1 MFEGRPGGMSSA
13 QLPHGYINV
22 LVPMIQQATTIVLVT
37 DCGDRVDILSSIMCE
52 VSLSIHRRLVKK
64 GAGKAW
70 PSCIIFGKSK
80 GDDA

>member
-1 MFEGRPGGMSSA
+1 MFEGRPGGISSA

-22 LVPMIQQATTIVLVT
+22 PVLKTHKATTVALVIER
-37 DCGDRVDILSSIMCE
+37 GDRLDIMRSICE
-52 VSLSIHRRLVKK
+52 VSLSIHCRLVKK

-70 PSCIIFGKSK
+70 SSYSHIGKSK